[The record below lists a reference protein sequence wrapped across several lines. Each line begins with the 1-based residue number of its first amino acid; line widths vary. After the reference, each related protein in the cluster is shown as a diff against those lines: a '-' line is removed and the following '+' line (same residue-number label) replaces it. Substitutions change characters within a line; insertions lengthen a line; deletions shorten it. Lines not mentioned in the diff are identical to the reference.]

1 MPEKIRRVRRKR
13 RSRSLPGVE
22 SFSSLRLHLPPVRV
36 AVYVAAA
43 ALVLLLIVF
52 FGTYG
57 SKLYGS
63 WHVSRLLKRATA
75 MLEKKDFSAASQ
87 SAKKVLERH
96 RDSLPAFYILAEAT
110 EKQNFEETVSWRA
123 QIARL
128 QPDNIDSQLNLA
140 SAALRFG
147 QIDLARKTLERVAP
161 RAQDQAA
168 FHVVAGWL
176 ARAEGNLAE
185 QEQQFAIAL
194 KQDPKNDLYKFNL
207 AALQIHSPET
217 EKSAHARD
225 DLDRLTQTPQFR
237 PGALRALLNDAV
249 DRNDLQA
256 ADRFAQQLQMSPEV
270 SFGDYLL
277 CLNFY
282 RKLDAKKFDALLEK
296 VKPVG
301 ARNSGDLG
309 LLLDWM
315 NENGLSAEVVK
326 WMDKLP
332 DATTAKPP
340 AAIAIAA
347 AFGEQK
353 NWSRLR
359 RWTRSESWG
368 EDDYLRLAYQGF
380 AARQS
385 RQSSADAEF
394 DTLWRAALHAAAD
407 RPDHEIKLARLASK
421 WNLPIESEELWSRL
435 SRVPPSRR
443 EALDALYKLYRAN
456 NDLKKLYD
464 VLQRLHDASPNETG
478 ITVNLARLGL
488 NIDQNTKQAQE
499 LAKKAFD
506 RTPGDVNG
514 AITYAFSLYVQ
525 SRTSEGLEVL
535 RKFPPEALHES
546 HAAVYAAVI
555 LLDLNQT
562 DQAKEYIQ
570 VAKHGPIYAEEK
582 RLLEDELNKIS
593 GVSPTPTPSPAAGA
607 SREAGSPS
615 PTPAPSATISAAGAS
630 SQGGSTSTPESR
642 SSEDSVSESPDTLTG
657 NLASV
662 FVRIENITASHCH
675 AERLQRVP

>member
-13 RSRSLPGVE
+13 RTQSLPGVE

-36 AVYVAAA
+36 AVYVAGAA
-43 ALVLLLIVF
+43 VALLLIVV

-57 SKLYGS
+57 SKLYTG
-63 WHVSRLLKRATA
+63 WHESRLLKRATA
-75 MLEKKDFSAASQ
+75 MLEEKDFVAANRLARQ
-87 SAKKVLERH
+87 VLERQG
-96 RDSLPAFYILAEAT
+96 DSLPAFYILAEAT
-110 EKQNFEETVSWRA
+110 EKQNSEETVSWRA

-147 QIDLARKTLERVAP
+147 QIDLARKTLERVTP
-161 RAQDQAA
+161 RAQDLAA
-168 FHVVAGWL
+168 FHIVAGWL

-185 QEQQFAIAL
+185 QEQQFAIAVN
-194 KQDPKNDLYKFNL
+194 KDPKNDLYKFNL
-207 AALQIHSPET
+207 AALQIHSPDP
-217 EKSAHARD
+217 EKSARARD
-225 DLDRLTQTPQFR
+225 DLERLTQVQQFR
-237 PGALRALLNDAV
+237 TGALRALLTDAV
-249 DRNDLQA
+249 DQNDFQS

-282 RKLDAKKFDALLEK
+282 RKLDAKKFEALLEK
-296 VKPVG
+296 VKPVA

-309 LLLDWM
+309 LLMDWM
-315 NENGLSAEVVK
+315 NENGLASEVVK

-332 DATTAKPP
+332 AAATAKPP

-347 AFGEQK
+347 AFAEQR

-368 EDDYLRLAYQGF
+368 QEDYLRLAYQGF

-407 RPDHEIKLARLASK
+407 QPDREIRLARLATK

-435 SRVPPSRR
+435 SRTPPSRR
-443 EALDALYKLYRAN
+443 EALDSLYRLYRAN
-456 NDLKKLYD
+456 NDVKKLYD
-464 VLQRLHDASPNETG
+464 VLQRLHDASPNEIG
-478 ITVNLARLGL
+478 IITNLARLGL

-499 LAKKAFD
+499 LAKQAYD
-506 RTPGDVNG
+506 RAPDDVSC
-514 AITYAFSLYVQ
+514 AVTYAFSLYVQ
-525 SRTSEGLEVL
+525 GRTTEGLEIL
-535 RKFPPEALHES
+535 QRLPPEALHEP
-546 HAAVYAAVI
+546 HAAVYAAVL
-555 LLDLNQT
+555 LLDVNQT
-562 DQAKEYIQ
+562 DGAKEYIQ

-582 RLLEDELNKIS
+582 RLLEDELTKIS
-593 GVSPTPTPSPAAGA
+593 GASPSPTPLP
-607 SREAGSPS
+607 SPS
-615 PTPAPSATISAAGAS
+615 PTPAPPATSPSASATP
-630 SQGGSTSTPESR
+630 TPELS
-642 SSEDSVSESPDTLTG
+642 
-657 NLASV
+657 ASA
-662 FVRIENITASHCH
+662 T
-675 AERLQRVP
+675 P